1 MVQVGIRLTYGMK
14 TGDRCYANDDLNGGT
29 LLTVTDNGVLT
40 EHKYVH
46 IEKE

>member
-29 LLTVTDNGVLT
+29 LLIVTDNGVLT